1 MMPNNFNMPGGNV
14 SADGES
20 DRAAASQMLLAQ
32 LRRQQSSTSPNPA
45 AGPNGSNQYGQHAY
59 HGHHGHGHVH
69 NLPQGGQ
76 SYYGPDSPALTGN
89 FQNALDPAAFLPE
102 APTPPIHAFNNSQF
116 PPGLMQQ
123 MGAGRGL
130 PPAGENRTAQLLN
143 LLKFN
148 AQGSSST
155 QNQPQFSQEAQPSY
169 NVPPPILHAPAPS
182 GSDPSGLLAALMRG
196 AHPEQPKPEAA
207 PAPSSSWNQPAPP
220 SNTQQYLLN
229 LLSKPKPSQNDT
241 SDIVESSL
249 LTPPPAED
257 SKSAGKSVDLSL
269 LGTVPSRSEFDFEPQ
284 GLESTPPKF
293 SSTPQSQHSQPASA
307 ARLAI
312 FGFSGQHDDHS
323 VSSPSQRTPKSSA
336 GSTMDPNASRPPA
349 APAIQILRKHDPH
362 DPKRPLSDHSAT
374 GSPDHTRR
382 KLEHVSSP
390 HGSTGAPRVA
400 PNIVTV
406 SPGEEAKVELGQDH
420 VEGEK
425 KKESVAEAVVGLA
438 EQADREAQE
447 ALARAGE
454 ESAQAE
460 IAQDLEQM
468 MSAETDEEFA
478 KSAQTAAQA
487 IQKQLEKNE
496 NKDVLEDALD
506 AELAKEV
513 RDIVDEAAQ
522 AAQGPV
528 ADSWE
533 SAEADE
539 IVVIEE
545 TAAPIKVYNFPLKPW
560 ITISVQETD
569 EVRPVF
575 REEAI
580 LDIARLK
587 KEFDQIDR
595 NLVSAS
601 ETYMAYGMSKAGG
614 LRVIRQVDGK
624 DAKLFT
630 DTKDRI
636 FNVAISSSASN
647 QHPKEAIIG
656 TGVSGTVYWVQLKKG
671 DRDHLEDAH
680 PEQYGFALPPL
691 STQEGGDAPGGV
703 LKTRARPSSM
713 HPDYFAVGRGK
724 SINII
729 WPSFIFE
736 NKLFKNAHDRVVDT
750 EKLFKQCSLK
760 INTGKAGKDFTFS
773 QDDTLMVTLDKSGR
787 VKFWDIRELTAVKE
801 GSDLLNPMP
810 AHISLEIKDP
820 LMTLTT
826 TPEGEKAWPTSV
838 LLLDKY
844 RPYQKRA
851 ALRYMIVGMKQ
862 NHTLQLWDL
871 ALGKAVQEFNFP
883 HNKESDAVCS
893 VMYHARSSM
902 IVVGHPTRNSIYFLH
917 LSAPKYG
924 LKNLSQ
930 VDYIQRLVS
939 QDNSIPPPEATAVIS
954 GIREYSFANKGVL
967 RSLGIL
973 GNPAGSTDGDEANLF
988 ELYAMHSKGV
998 TCVFIKNGELGW
1010 SKDNKVICPADAEK
1024 VGLVKISKLV
1034 APVQPVEVQ
1043 QAPVPAE
1050 TSAPPQIRIATRPNK
1065 EILQKTPSSQG
1076 DDKKG
1081 VDSVSTVK
1089 PDRKED
1095 TETPVQNNNQPERAE
1110 KKGRKKKAAAA
1121 AAAAA
1126 AAVAAGDSAVNG
1138 QAEQQQQAPPTIGRT
1153 SSQVKARS
1161 ARNADSS
1168 ALNLPNQFSDLSLN
1182 GSGISQEQLNTV
1194 IADMESRISNNMN
1207 KMPGHMS
1214 SVFESSC
1221 NDMFK
1226 KQREQLNG
1234 WLQDWVRSFT
1244 DNRDDLFLKNQSAVL
1259 KVVADVLNDNT
1270 ETVLKHLIVDQVN
1283 NAVVPAIR
1291 STMEKVAKDQV
1302 DSSLNKQLPAMQKEI
1317 EKRLP
1322 SLLTQ
1327 SLQKAD
1333 IAPTLVDKLADQVL
1347 QKVATRLD
1355 VNIANQFAKSFSEQ
1369 LPVLSK
1375 RVAEDVHQRIAGDIS
1390 TRMGE
1395 TIARF
1400 EERKRDDDAKLDRL
1414 IAQNTELSTA
1424 LAGLAASQVHMQK
1437 EFGVLKQQ
1445 LHEQNRDRDLAAPE
1459 PTHSHTHSR
1468 ASGSVSSHQQA
1479 GGPSRDLVAYAP
1491 PQAQQHQHTQ
1501 SIPNM
1506 AQHQQQQFMNQEQQ
1520 VLFSPT
1526 PRENREKMELNN
1538 TLEAIDRFMS
1548 AGQYDQAVMRWLQA
1562 EDKSEEVFQQVISKY
1577 DPRCLSG
1584 LAPIFLLSV
1593 GASIVSNLSRRSPK
1607 VQIKIAIVETVVYSI
1622 AQSLPHLVSVSIT
1635 QLAMLLPLL
1644 LIANSL
1650 VLQEDQV
1657 VEAVPKV
1664 MSLIKAKV
1672 EELLLAISREAP
1684 HDASLKTLSNIANLA
1699 GRVGESCQPSRQ
1711 LGHPSAPY

>member
-1 MMPNNFNMPGGNV
+1 MPNNFSMPGGNA
-14 SADGES
+14 SGDGES
-20 DRAAASQMLLAQ
+20 DRAAASQLLLAQ

-45 AGPNGSNQYGQHAY
+45 AGPNGSNQYGQLAY

-69 NLPQGGQ
+69 NIPQGGQ
-76 SYYGPDSPALTGN
+76 PYYGPDSPGLNAS
-89 FQNALDPAAFLPE
+89 FQNPLDSAAFLPE
-102 APTPPIHAFNNSQF
+102 APTPPIHAFNHSQF
-116 PPGLMQQ
+116 PYGLMQPI
-123 MGAGRGL
+123 GAGRGV
-130 PPAGENRTAQLLN
+130 PPAGAGENRTAQLLN
-143 LLKFN
+143 LLKLG
-148 AQGSSST
+148 QGSSSN

-169 NVPPPILHAPAPS
+169 NTPPPMIHAPAPS
-182 GSDPSGLLAALMRG
+182 GSDPSGFLAALMRG

-207 PAPSSSWNQPAPP
+207 PASSSSWNQPAPP

-241 SDIVESSL
+241 SEIVESSF

-257 SKSAGKSVDLSL
+257 DSKEARKPADMTLPE
-269 LGTVPSRSEFDFEPQ
+269 TVPSRSQFDFEPQ

-307 ARLAI
+307 ARSGI
-312 FGFSGQHDDHS
+312 FSSQHDDQLA
-323 VSSPSQRTPKSSA
+323 SSPSQRTPKSSA
-336 GSTMDPNASRPPA
+336 GSAMDPNVSRPPA
-349 APAIQILRKHDPH
+349 ASAMQILRKPDPN
-362 DPKRPLSDHSAT
+362 DPKRPLSDHSST

-390 HGSTGAPRVA
+390 HGFTTGAPRVA
-400 PNIVTV
+400 PNIITV
-406 SPGEEAKVELGQDH
+406 SPGSEAKVELGQDH
-420 VEGEK
+420 VEGER

-447 ALARAGE
+447 ALARAEGQ
-454 ESAQAE
+454 SAQAE
-460 IAQDLEQM
+460 ITQDLEQM
-468 MSAETDEEFA
+468 MSAETDDEFA
-478 KSAQTAAQA
+478 RSAQVAAQA
-487 IQKQLEKNE
+487 IQKQLEKDE
-496 NKDVLEDALD
+496 NKDVLESALD
-506 AELAKEV
+506 AEVAKEV
-513 RDIVDEAAQ
+513 RSIVDKAAQ
-522 AAQGPV
+522 AGQGPV

-539 IVVIEE
+539 IVAIEE

-587 KEFDQIDR
+587 KDFDQIDR

-601 ETYMAYGMSKAGG
+601 ESYMAYGMSKAGG
-614 LRVIRQVDGK
+614 LRVIRQEDGK

-656 TGVSGTVYWVQLKKG
+656 TGVSGTVYWVQLKNG

-691 STQEGGDAPGGV
+691 SSQEGGDAPGGV

-736 NKLFKNAHDRVVDT
+736 NNLFKNAHDRVVDT
-750 EKLFKQCSLK
+750 ERLFQQCSLK

-787 VKFWDIRELTAVKE
+787 VKFWDVRDLTAVRE
-801 GSDLLNPMP
+801 GSDPLNPMP
-810 AHISLEIKDP
+810 AHTSLEIKDP

-930 VDYIQRLVS
+930 VDYIQRLVA
-939 QDNSIPPPEATAVIS
+939 QDPSIPQPEATAVIS

-1043 QAPVPAE
+1043 QALTPAE

-1081 VDSVSTVK
+1081 IDSVSTVK

-1095 TETPVQNNNQPERAE
+1095 IETPVQNNNQPERAE

-1126 AAVAAGDSAVNG
+1126 AAGGDSAVNG
-1138 QAEQQQQAPPTIGRT
+1138 QAEQQAIPTIGRT

-1168 ALNLPNQFSDLSLN
+1168 ALNLPSQFSDLSLN

-1194 IADMESRISNNMN
+1194 IADLESRISNNMN
-1207 KMPGHMS
+1207 SMPGRMS
-1214 SVFESSC
+1214 GVFESSC

-1226 KQREQLNG
+1226 RQREQLHG
-1234 WLQDWVRSFT
+1234 WLQDWMRNFMDS
-1244 DNRDDLFLKNQSAVL
+1244 RDDLFLKNQSAVL
-1259 KVVADVLNDNT
+1259 QVVSDVLNDNT
-1270 ETVLKHLIVDQVN
+1270 ETVLKSLVVDQVN
-1283 NAVVPAIR
+1283 NAIIPAIR
-1291 STMEKVAKDQV
+1291 STVEKVAKDQV

-1333 IAPTLVDKLADQVL
+1333 ITPSLVDKLADQVL

-1355 VNIANQFAKSFSEQ
+1355 VNIANQLTKSFSEQ

-1395 TIARF
+1395 SIARF

-1424 LAGLAASQVHMQK
+1424 LAALAASQVQMQK
-1437 EFGVLKQQ
+1437 EFGALKQQ
-1445 LHEQNRDRDLAAPE
+1445 LHEQNRDRDFSVPE

-1479 GGPSRDLVAYAP
+1479 GGPSRDLVTYAP
-1491 PQAQQHQHTQ
+1491 SQAHQHQHTP
-1501 SIPNM
+1501 SIHSM
-1506 AQHQQQQFMNQEQQ
+1506 AQHQQQQFVNQEQQ
-1520 VLFSPT
+1520 ALFSPT

-1538 TLEAIDRFMS
+1538 TLETIDRLMS

-1607 VQIKIAIVETVVYSI
+1607 IQTKIAMVETIVYAM
-1622 AQSLPHLVSVSIT
+1622 AQALPHL
-1635 QLAMLLPLL
+1635 
-1644 LIANSL
+1644 
-1650 VLQEDQV
+1650 EDQV

-1664 MSLIKAKV
+1664 MSLIQAKM
-1672 EELLLAISREAP
+1672 EELLLAISRESP
-1684 HDASLKTLSNIANLA
+1684 HDASLKTLSNIAHLA

-1711 LGHPSAPY
+1711 SLGHPGAPY